1 MWNTKPPIPR
11 NFPDSSGRIAWAR
24 SLLMH
29 LTYFM
34 EHFTSQKTLRHR
46 PEYRHL
52 VRQYNDTGTNLMKF
66 EIGVQG
72 CRPWRAVQSAHALK

>member
-1 MWNTKPPIPR
+1 
-11 NFPDSSGRIAWAR
+11 
-24 SLLMH
+24 MH

-72 CRPWRAVQSAHALK
+72 CRAWQAVQSAHALK